1 MGRRRQL
8 ELRFALEDLSISLF
22 LLCPGAIHAAP
33 SFALLWSNSRST
45 YNTEHPMS
53 EQKKTRRQMLEEF
66 VAKKPDDPFSR
77 YGLAMECMNGGDTG
91 AADGHFRELLQRNAE
106 YVPAYLMY
114 AQMLSR
120 EARAEEARQVLS
132 TGIAAADRKGD
143 QHARSEMETLLAEI
157 S

>member
-1 MGRRRQL
+1 MSDQKT
-8 ELRFALEDLSISLF
+8 ISD
-22 LLCPGAIHAAP
+22 
-33 SFALLWSNSRST
+33 
-45 YNTEHPMS
+45 
-53 EQKKTRRQMLEEF
+53 QKKTRRQMLEEF

-91 AADGHFRELLQRNAE
+91 AADGHFRELLQRNAD

-120 EARAEEARQVLS
+120 EARSEEARQVLS
-132 TGIAAADRKGD
+132 SGILAACRTGD

-157 S
+157 A

>member
-1 MGRRRQL
+1 
-8 ELRFALEDLSISLF
+8 
-22 LLCPGAIHAAP
+22 
-33 SFALLWSNSRST
+33 
-45 YNTEHPMS
+45 MS
-53 EQKKTRRQMLEEF
+53 DQKTMSDQKKTRRQMLEEF

-91 AADGHFRELLQRNAE
+91 AADGHFRELLQRNAD

-120 EARAEEARQVLS
+120 EARSEEARQVLS
-132 TGIAAADRKGD
+132 SGILAACRTGD

-157 S
+157 A